1 MKKLVLLFIIFLLIG
16 LIRSCEDFI
25 NEYHFFDGRD
35 YDEEATIFLNES
47 DPICDTIKKNNNL
60 DEYDDYLDIGFVKD
74 SVFALHFEFGADLP
88 LCVGVYK
95 LEDGRILTVEK
106 EGLISSIKKDS
117 LMLENK

>member
-60 DEYDDYLDIGFVKD
+60 DEYDDYLDIGYLDKKKENIQISWFW
-74 SVFALHFEFGADLP
+74 FLFFENAGNRFEN
-88 LCVGVYK
+88 YFEWIFWRKTKITTRRK
-95 LEDGRILTVEK
+95 LK
-106 EGLISSIKKDS
+106 HH
-117 LMLENK
+117 